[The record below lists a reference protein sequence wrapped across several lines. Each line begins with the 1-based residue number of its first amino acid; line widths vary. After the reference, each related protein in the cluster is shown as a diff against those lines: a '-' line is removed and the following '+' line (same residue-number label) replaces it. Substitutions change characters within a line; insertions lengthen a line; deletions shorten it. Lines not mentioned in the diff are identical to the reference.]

1 MKEFFEDIKKDFN
14 LIYKIR
20 LDRLD
25 ENELKNIFENLS
37 STWYFIENQLAWEI
51 NLSND
56 DKLIYNELKDI
67 SEMIYYI
74 DMIIDNKKEF
84 FDYLIQLSSN
94 INEMINE
101 LKRYIEL
108 LERYL

>member
-25 ENELKNIFENLS
+25 DNEMKNIFDNLS
-37 STWYFIENQLAWEI
+37 SIWSEIENEFYYHI
-51 NLSND
+51 NLDDN
-56 DKLIYNELKDI
+56 DKLIYNELIDI
-67 SEMIYYI
+67 SEMIYHI
-74 DMIIDNKKEF
+74 NLMIENEDN
-84 FDYLIQLSSN
+84 DYDYSDLSSN
-94 INEMINE
+94 IDEMINE
-101 LKRYIEL
+101 LKKYIEL